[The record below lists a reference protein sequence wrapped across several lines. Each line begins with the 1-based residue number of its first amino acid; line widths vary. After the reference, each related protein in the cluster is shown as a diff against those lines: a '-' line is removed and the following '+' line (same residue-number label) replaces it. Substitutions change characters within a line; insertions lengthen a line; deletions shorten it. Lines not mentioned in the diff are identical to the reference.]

1 MSDEPNADLGL
12 IARQQRQLLDQMN
25 TMRDDMTVLTA
36 IVMRLDGTVAGLVQE
51 IRAIHSQH
59 NRLANRV
66 RVLEDRQ

>member
-1 MSDEPNADLGL
+1 MSDEPSADLGL

-25 TMRDDMTVLTA
+25 TLRDDMTVLTA

-59 NRLANRV
+59 GRLANRV
-66 RVLEDRQ
+66 RALEDRQ